1 MADDNISAHRLLK
14 VEAHVV
20 DLSTKVAEHGLQI
33 QFLDKEIVTGMAG
46 VRDSVDAGFRSVEK
60 RLDEG
65 AERMEAMSERIGEH
79 GRKLERLD
87 DEKKRSDERWDAAKK
102 FVLPVMTGGG
112 AIGIKELVVW
122 LFHHFA

>member
-1 MADDNISAHRLLK
+1 MADDISAQRLLK
-14 VEAHVV
+14 VEAHVA
-20 DLSTKVAEHGLQI
+20 DLHTKVAENALQI
-33 QFLDKEIVTGMAG
+33 QFLDKEVVSGMAG
-46 VRDSVDAGFRSVEK
+46 VAASVENGFRSVEK

-87 DEKKRSDERWDAAKK
+87 DEKKRSAERWDAAKK
-102 FVLPVMTGGG
+102 FVLPVVTGGG